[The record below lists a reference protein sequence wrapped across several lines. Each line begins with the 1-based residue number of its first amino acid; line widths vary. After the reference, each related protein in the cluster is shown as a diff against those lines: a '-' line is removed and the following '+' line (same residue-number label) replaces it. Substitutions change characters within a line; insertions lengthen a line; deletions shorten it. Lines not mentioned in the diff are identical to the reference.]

1 MSENQFFEKKGPFPL
16 SKIIKVIG
24 CSRVFSQENNFEI
37 SSFESLDDASTNDM
51 TFLNSSNYQELSLKT
66 KAAAC
71 ITSPNLSK
79 FLPKKC
85 IKLDVKNVLFA
96 VTQVAKMFYPNADM
110 DIPDENLSISNDV
123 INLYPDVKFG
133 KNVLIGKNVKIGKN
147 SHIASNS
154 IIESSVHIGEN
165 CIIGSFVTIRNSLI
179 SNNVYIQDG
188 SKIGVKGFGFIP
200 NKSKNT
206 RTPHVGKVILNE
218 DVEIGANST
227 IDRGSLSNTVI
238 GKNTYLDNQVH
249 VAHNVHIGKNC
260 MIAGQVGFAG
270 STTVGDNVVIG
281 GQAGISGHLTIGNN
295 VKIGGGSGVINNI
308 PDNSQVMGYPA
319 IPLKDFVKQKK
330 NR

>member
-37 SSFESLDDASTNDM
+37 SSFESLDNASTNDM
-51 TFLNSSNYQELSLKT
+51 TFLNSSKYQELSLKT
-66 KAAAC
+66 KPAAC

-123 INLYPDVKFG
+123 RNLYPDVKFG

-165 CIIGSFVTIRNSLI
+165 CIIGSFVIIRNSLI

-218 DVEIGANST
+218 GVEIGANST

-249 VAHNVHIGKNC
+249 VAHNVKIGKNC

-281 GQAGISGHLTIGNN
+281 GQAGISGHLAIGNN

-308 PDNSQVMGYPA
+308 PDNCQIMGYPA
-319 IPLKDFVKQKK
+319 IPLKDFVKQRKK
-330 NR
+330 